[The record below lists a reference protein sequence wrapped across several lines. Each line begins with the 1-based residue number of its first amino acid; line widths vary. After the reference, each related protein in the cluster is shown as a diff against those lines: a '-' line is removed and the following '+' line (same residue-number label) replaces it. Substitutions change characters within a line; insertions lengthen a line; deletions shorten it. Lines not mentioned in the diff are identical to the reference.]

1 MHIHINTS
9 DSIMNVLLSL
19 PFIEK
24 VYTPYSFNPLCSLN
38 KVNVIGL
45 QVYVFFLSIF
55 LVIGGSRNI
64 IHNFKMNI

>member
-1 MHIHINTS
+1 MFIIMHIHINTS

-45 QVYVFFLSIF
+45 VMI
-55 LVIGGSRNI
+55 N
-64 IHNFKMNI
+64 